1 MSDLA
6 TSEEML
12 TQSAV
17 AQFPMGC
24 ICQGSPGILGRT
36 TDLPSRTTKVVR
48 YIRKMYIFS
57 RDQQREQL
65 GGGAIADGTTD
76 AESARGNDP

>member
-24 ICQGSPGILGRT
+24 ICLGSPGILGRT
-36 TDLPSRTTKVVR
+36 TNLPSRTTKVVR
-48 YIRKMYIFS
+48 YKKDVHFLS
-57 RDQQREQL
+57 SSDQYTN
-65 GGGAIADGTTD
+65 IA
-76 AESARGNDP
+76 S

>member
-24 ICQGSPGILGRT
+24 ICLGSPGILGRT
-36 TDLPSRTTKVVR
+36 TNLPSRTTKVVR
-48 YIRKMYIFS
+48 YKKDVHFCY
-57 RDQQREQL
+57 
-65 GGGAIADGTTD
+65 
-76 AESARGNDP
+76 